1 MIDKQVS
8 SVAEAV
14 AGIKDDSVILV
25 GGFGSS
31 GRPADLMEGLL
42 DLGVRGLTIVAN
54 NATVG
59 DDVVS
64 ELMSAGRIRK
74 VVCSF
79 PRGLKGRTIFDELYA
94 AGKIEL
100 DLVPQGTLA
109 ERIRAGA
116 AGIGGFYTRTAAGT
130 RLAEGKETR
139 VIDGQTYVLEHPIKG
154 DVALLKGLR
163 GDRWG
168 NLVYHRGARINNP
181 VMAGAARLVIAQVRE
196 IVPLGALDPEHIV
209 TPGVFV
215 DRLVELRNE
224 RQA

>member
-1 MIDKQVS
+1 MIDKRVGS
-8 SVAEAV
+8 LAEAV
-14 AGIKDDSVILV
+14 AGIGDDAVILV

-31 GRPADLMEGLL
+31 GRPADLMEALL
-42 DLGVRGLTIVAN
+42 DAGVKGLTIVAN

-79 PRGLKGRTIFDELYA
+79 PRGLKGRTIFDELYH

-100 DLVPQGTLA
+100 ELVPQGTLA

-116 AGIGGFYTRTAAGT
+116 AGIGGFFTHTAAGT

-139 VIDGQTYVLEHPIKG
+139 MIDGQLYVLEQPIKG

-181 VMAGAARLVIAQVRE
+181 VMAGAAKLVVAQVRE
-196 IVPLGALDPEHIV
+196 VVPLGSIDPECVI

-215 DRLVELRNE
+215 DRLVEVPNE
-224 RQA
+224 RKA

>member
-1 MIDKQVS
+1 MIDKRVGS
-8 SVAEAV
+8 LAEAV
-14 AGIKDDSVILV
+14 AGIRDDAVVLV

-31 GRPADLMEGLL
+31 GRPADLMAALL
-42 DLGVRGLTIVAN
+42 DKGVKGLTIVAN

-59 DDVVS
+59 DDIVS

-79 PRGLKGRTIFDELYA
+79 PRGLKGRTIFDDLYH

-100 DLVPQGTLA
+100 ELVPQGTLA

-116 AGIGGFYTRTAAGT
+116 AGIGGFFTRTAAGT

-139 VIDGQTYVLEHPIKG
+139 MIDGQLYVLEQPIKG
-154 DVALLKGLR
+154 DVALLKGMR

-181 VMAGAARLVIAQVRE
+181 VMAGAAKLVIAQVRE
-196 IVPLGALDPEHIV
+196 IVPLGAIDPECVI

-215 DRLVELRNE
+215 DRLVEVPNE
-224 RQA
+224 RKA

>member
-1 MIDKQVS
+1 AVIDKRVS
-8 SVAEAV
+8 SLAEAV
-14 AGIKDDSVILV
+14 AGIEDGAVILV

-31 GRPADLMEGLL
+31 GRPADLMAALL
-42 DLGVRGLTIVAN
+42 DRGVRGLTIVAN

-79 PRGLKGRTIFDELYA
+79 PRGLKGRTIFDELYH

-100 DLVPQGTLA
+100 ELVPQGTLA

-116 AGIGGFYTRTAAGT
+116 AGIGGFFTRTAAGT

-139 VIDGQTYVLEHPIKG
+139 VIDGQTDRKSGGEG
-154 DVALLKGLR
+154 TR
-163 GDRWG
+163 GEVG
-168 NLVYHRGARINNP
+168 G
-181 VMAGAARLVIAQVRE
+181 
-196 IVPLGALDPEHIV
+196 
-209 TPGVFV
+209 
-215 DRLVELRNE
+215 
-224 RQA
+224 